1 MSTGPASIRLPL
13 AHRVARRLAAGG
25 LVGACG
31 IRANHK
37 AAKAA
42 KAAKKKK
49 NASLEAAYPASQK
62 QTPSP
67 PYPDWASF
75 HKKNPS
81 YVSSKERPDGRDR
94 RRLAHSPGMF
104 GY

>member
-1 MSTGPASIRLPL
+1 MPYSKLNPESD
-13 AHRVARRLAAGG
+13 VE
-25 LVGACG
+25 
-31 IRANHK
+31 K

-49 NASLEAAYPASQK
+49 KARLEAAYHARQK
-62 QTPSP
+62 KKPST

-104 GY
+104 GD